1 VVVDLT
7 NKATI
12 DMANVWKQTVLNK
25 LTRLVPT
32 EISNNGEQLQ
42 EVPVSPV
49 NFPVL
54 LLGNKFDIV
63 SYFNIPLVIL
73 LLSCDIFHTLTLSL
87 LHRKQY
93 FHIFKYDTYSN

>member
-1 VVVDLT
+1 MVVDLT

-25 LTRLVPT
+25 LTKLVPA
-32 EISNNGEQLQ
+32 ENSKNGEPME

-49 NFPVL
+49 DFPVL

-63 SYFNIPLVIL
+63 SYL
-73 LLSCDIFHTLTLSL
+73 
-87 LHRKQY
+87 K
-93 FHIFKYDTYSN
+93 

>member
-1 VVVDLT
+1 MT

-25 LTRLVPT
+25 LTRTVPAENNNNIKTT
-32 EISNNGEQLQ
+32 ED
-42 EVPVSPV
+42 VPVDPI

-63 SYFNIPLVIL
+63 SFNCQAMVAW
-73 LLSCDIFHTLTLSL
+73 
-87 LHRKQY
+87 Y
-93 FHIFKYDTYSN
+93 TYMPN